1 MTKEYKNI
9 SNEFYLMPKLF
20 FIDEDYKD
28 LDSDSILLYTIL
40 LDKTMNLSET
50 AGWVDDEGSLYVIAP
65 VKDLQIILNC
75 STYKIAKIKKE
86 LVAYD
91 LISVVRGG
99 ISEYD
104 KIYVKQIN

>member
-1 MTKEYKNI
+1 
-9 SNEFYLMPKLF
+9 MPKLF

-50 AGWVDDEGSLYVIAP
+50 AGWVDDDGNLYVIAP